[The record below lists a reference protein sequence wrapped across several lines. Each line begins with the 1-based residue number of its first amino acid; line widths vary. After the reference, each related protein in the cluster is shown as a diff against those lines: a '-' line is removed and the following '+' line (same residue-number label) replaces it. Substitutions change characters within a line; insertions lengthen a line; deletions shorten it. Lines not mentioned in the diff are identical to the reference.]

1 MVSTRSKGVHPL
13 PAPPPKAAAEPKP
26 EHNAPHVVV
35 LEAWATAVRSRDMFE
50 VRAALEWA
58 DEVTVNTLIHV
69 PGPEVGQSESPMTAL
84 THMVVR
90 EGLLLLLL
98 VLLLGCATAA
108 PAMFARPPAC
118 YLLLHH
124 YCRHYCLLLLTK
136 LTHPFSY

>member
-1 MVSTRSKGVHPL
+1 
-13 PAPPPKAAAEPKP
+13 
-26 EHNAPHVVV
+26 VVV

-98 VLLLGCATAA
+98 VCCRAA
-108 PAMFARPPAC
+108 LQRARPPRLRARRRATTTPTS
-118 YLLLHH
+118 LLPP
-124 YCRHYCLLLLTK
+124 LLLT
-136 LTHPFSY
+136 TTN